1 MGTDA
6 LQEARP
12 EATPVMPPIWPKRI
26 PFPVNVTT
34 TQKYGR
40 SQIMASIVV
49 KLAPELSLSHGMD
62 HDGARRLLEK
72 HVDTSAVKKVRA
84 NSKHQMFVVL
94 KEQSGLTP
102 FLAEIRKVTAVF
114 AAAVPLS
121 EQAHKEKVGQGK
133 GS

>member
-1 MGTDA
+1 MSG
-6 LQEARP
+6 
-12 EATPVMPPIWPKRI
+12 
-26 PFPVNVTT
+26 
-34 TQKYGR
+34 YGR
-40 SQIMASIVV
+40 SQIMASVVV
-49 KLAPELSLSHGMD
+49 KLAPEHSLSHVMD